1 LKNLAYDR
9 EIMPSN
15 ALADAD
21 GHGFTKLILGVI
33 YSFTDNNNF
42 QDDPQ
47 GDSQNEGGYAGK
59 SCFIEVVQ

>member
-1 LKNLAYDR
+1 
-9 EIMPSN
+9 MPSN

-33 YSFTDNNNF
+33 HSFTDNNDF

-47 GDSQNEGGYAGK
+47 GDSQNEGGDVGQKLFY
-59 SCFIEVVQ
+59 